1 MSATGDET
9 VKLSQLK
16 EWSDT
21 LVGGGGSSLTLHITF
36 GGNSRGMKVRYV
48 GADAQVHDM
57 TKTGS
62 IEVKAGVP
70 VTLVKDTSTYY
81 PAIREFTRGTYT
93 AMRDFVPF
101 HETNATPDAFGP
113 LVDMTLTLMGSL

>member
-1 MSATGDET
+1 M
-9 VKLSQLK
+9 KN
-16 EWSDT
+16 W
-21 LVGGGGSSLTLHITF
+21 GGGGSSLTLHITF

-57 TKTGS
+57 TGTGS

-70 VTLVKDTSTYY
+70 VALMKNTSTYY
-81 PAIREFTRGTYT
+81 PAIREFTRGTYK

-113 LVDMTLTLMGSL
+113 LVDMTLTLVGSL